1 MYEVVSY
8 WLSYKL
14 RCALSAI
21 LVYIVYHNKNWD
33 IVIVVVK
40 EVLLDIINVERGI
53 DIINIWDKY

>member
-8 WLSYKL
+8 WHSYKL
-14 RCALSAI
+14 RCTLSAI
-21 LVYIVYHNKNWD
+21 IAYIVYHNKNWD

-40 EVLLDIINVERGI
+40 EVLLDRGI